1 MSLGEGGS
9 VRTEGRE
16 RERWRPLL
24 PGWVENTGTCVRG
37 GETER
42 EDMASEQWWRD
53 RQVNYMWIPC

>member
-24 PGWVENTGTCVRG
+24 PDCVEKTVTCEREV
-37 GETER
+37 ER
-42 EDMASEQWWRD
+42 EDVVSE
-53 RQVNYMWIPC
+53 